1 MELTEAR
8 FNLDF
13 GDDTVCSQC
22 GSVTSQRAEPSVQ
35 LDSEDEE
42 VDVVNTDDGICNSSL
57 SVIDFDD
64 R

>member
-1 MELTEAR
+1 MEPTEAR

-13 GDDTVCSQC
+13 GDDTVCSQR
-22 GSVTSQRAEPSVQ
+22 SSMTSQHTEPSVQ

-42 VDVVNTDDGICNSSL
+42 VDVVNTDNSICNSSL